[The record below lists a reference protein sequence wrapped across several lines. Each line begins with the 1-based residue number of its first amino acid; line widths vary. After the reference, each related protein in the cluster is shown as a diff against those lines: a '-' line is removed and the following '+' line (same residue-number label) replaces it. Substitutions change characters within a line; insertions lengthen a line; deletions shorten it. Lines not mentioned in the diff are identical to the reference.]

1 MITYC
6 KCIII
11 FLLLQINLSYLEIYL
26 VLATI
31 FRRYSA
37 YDGSDKQTEPT
48 LQLYDT
54 TREDVDMVADF
65 GTYEVKAGSPGPR
78 ILVR

>member
-1 MITYC
+1 MILTS
-6 KCIII
+6 
-11 FLLLQINLSYLEIYL
+11 QINLSYSEIYL

-31 FRRYSA
+31 FRKYSL

-48 LQLYDT
+48 LQLYNT
-54 TREDVDMVADF
+54 TRDDVDMVADF